1 MMLLCELKLCC
12 SNTIEAAAATK
23 RKLCF
28 LLLVCWMLESWRV
41 GDSGEGN
48 VGDQLRSF
56 QRLNALVVEVRCVW
70 VKKCW
75 CHTRVV
81 RVLVRE
87 KEPRFTFLASLCY
100 LSTYYRILFL
110 SRDHNKDR
118 VGRHCR
124 HYSLAWYAP
133 LHGRVVQVPAIAAM
147 S

>member
-1 MMLLCELKLCC
+1 MLLASCVLD
-12 SNTIEAAAATK
+12 
-23 RKLCF
+23 
-28 LLLVCWMLESWRV
+28 VGCWMLESWRQWRRQCRRPTPLVPTPQRIGRGGALCV
-41 GDSGEGN
+41 GKE
-48 VGDQLRSF
+48 
-56 QRLNALVVEVRCVW
+56 
-70 VKKCW
+70 
-75 CHTRVV
+75 
-81 RVLVRE
+81 VLVSHQSCESFGRE

-124 HYSLAWYAP
+124 HYSLVWYVP